1 MFSMRLKE
9 NKMCSIFG
17 ILNIKTDPKMLC
29 DQTLKLSSL
38 MFHRGPDWSE
48 IFASQ
53 KAILAH
59 EILSIVDVNAVGNQP
74 TL

>member
-38 MFHRGPDWSE
+38 MFHRGPD
-48 IFASQ
+48 
-53 KAILAH
+53 
-59 EILSIVDVNAVGNQP
+59 
-74 TL
+74 